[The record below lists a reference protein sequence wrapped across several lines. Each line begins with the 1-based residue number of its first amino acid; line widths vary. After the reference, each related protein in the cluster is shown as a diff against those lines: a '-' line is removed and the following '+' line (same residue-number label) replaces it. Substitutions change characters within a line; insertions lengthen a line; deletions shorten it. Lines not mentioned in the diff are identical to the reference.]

1 MSKQWFIPNNVPSLK
16 NSKVRTK
23 NGRIVSSKYVNKYLQ
38 LLGIAS
44 YSASR
49 KELFDYKTR
58 PNQFKAILETFPK
71 FKESD
76 YPIKIGFHF
85 IRKTKAKFD
94 FNNANQL
101 ILDLLTAGDYI
112 IDDNM
117 DYILPFPL
125 EIDGKYYS
133 VDKNNPGVI
142 ITIL

>member
-1 MSKQWFIPNNVPSLK
+1 MSKQWFIPGNVPSLK
-16 NSKVRTK
+16 NSKVATK
-23 NGRIVSSKYVNKYLQ
+23 RGVFRSKYVAKYLQ
-38 LLGIAS
+38 QLGIAN
-44 YSASR
+44 YSSS
-49 KELFDYKTR
+49 KKQLIDYKTR
-58 PNQFKAILETFPK
+58 PNLFKQALVDFPK

-76 YPIKIGFHF
+76 YPIKLGFHF
-85 IRKTKAKFD
+85 IRKTRIKAD
-94 FNNANQL
+94 FNNLNQL

-142 ITIL
+142 IAIL